1 MNVQKLNGILRN
13 FDLIKHDFSS
23 NTKRKNYFLCT
34 CIDLDPNIN
43 LKEMNQ
49 KFPFGGL
56 IGHGNSCMDYFF
68 ANSKIFRLH
77 AILHDAAGSVTSTT
91 YKGPGYCYVLPRFPS
106 SCFLGHVTGL
116 IFCLYVINFCFISIC
131 IVRLLVILT
140 KIFSENSYHH
150 ESSCFGY

>member
-1 MNVQKLNGILRN
+1 MNVQKLIEILKN

-34 CIDLDPNIN
+34 CIVLDPNIN
-43 LKEMNQ
+43 LKEMDQ

-56 IGHGNSCMDYFF
+56 IGYGNSCMDYFF

-77 AILHDAAGSVTSTT
+77 AILHDAAGSVNSTT

-116 IFCLYVINFCFISIC
+116 IFCL
-131 IVRLLVILT
+131 
-140 KIFSENSYHH
+140 
-150 ESSCFGY
+150 